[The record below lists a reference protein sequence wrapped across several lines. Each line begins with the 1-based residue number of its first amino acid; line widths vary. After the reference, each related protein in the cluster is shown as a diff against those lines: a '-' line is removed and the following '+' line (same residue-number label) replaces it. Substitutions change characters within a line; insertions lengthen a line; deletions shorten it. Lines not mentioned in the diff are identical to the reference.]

1 MNLSEFEIAEYR
13 ENKEEAKLMEK
24 EQLEKKFYCNLKS
37 IDLSKN
43 TWNQLQSIPDIEK
56 QTKPVYPECVNFF
69 ASSEFEV
76 VDLSFPDAIVDVKT
90 KHKHYQV
97 LQRCFENPFGQVK
110 IHTLNLNRC
119 FIN

>member
-90 KHKHYQV
+90 KHKHY
-97 LQRCFENPFGQVK
+97 
-110 IHTLNLNRC
+110 
-119 FIN
+119 

>member
-43 TWNQLQSIPDIEK
+43 TWNQL
-56 QTKPVYPECVNFF
+56 
-69 ASSEFEV
+69 
-76 VDLSFPDAIVDVKT
+76 
-90 KHKHYQV
+90 
-97 LQRCFENPFGQVK
+97 
-110 IHTLNLNRC
+110 
-119 FIN
+119 